1 MKRFVLASF
10 GAIAFALC
18 GTLPAEEMLFW
29 NQPFVTQ
36 FGGAASY
43 KAGLSVDTEIADD
56 FECAGVV
63 TRLYVEGSSCSSC
76 TLPNLLG
83 AHVRFYAWTPT
94 GPGAL
99 LSHEFLSSTSP
110 GFHVGQYGTL
120 DLKLSQPFVPTG
132 KAFVGVQLEFTSFGY
147 WSWNYDWS
155 NLTFSSPSVW
165 GLTAYQRSTSSA
177 QNWVPGVQWVSSSV
191 QAHMHFTLYG
201 ATGSPPDLGND
212 ACGAWAG
219 VSAPDPV
226 GSTHT
231 VMRNVDMLSEVD
243 AWAVGEAY
251 DVLPGQTTPVAM
263 HWDGTAWMLV
273 PTPIP
278 SPGVGSAN
286 CGLDA
291 VKMIAP
297 NDVWAGGWQYKQD
310 AAGYVGPHLF
320 VIHWD
325 GSQWTEVPTPMPATQ
340 GLQGGSGEFIH
351 GIDAAAPNDIWFVG
365 EWMEALQGIRP
376 ALAMHWDGSNF
387 TRFDTPLMHAKGDS
401 LEAVAVIAPNDV
413 WAVGG
418 CKTSASG
425 PNAYI
430 LHWDG
435 SSWTLQTTATPG
447 ILSRLRDV
455 KAIASNDVWACG
467 ETFVNNAYRTWFIHY
482 DGSNWTEF
490 MSPTGGAGLYAVAS
504 NDVYSVGGSVAHW
517 DGSQWS
523 TIVSTFGD
531 ALGVSMA
538 DVAGDGGCGI
548 MAVGREIIAGDIMS
562 YAVRVL
568 PNLWADQ
575 GGGVGGLTGTP
586 VLSGQGAPYAGQNVI
601 IALTQARASTPATL
615 LVGAS
620 AFPLPFYGGTLFPV
634 PQIVLAGLPTD
645 SAGNLLL
652 WTAWPAGVPSGLQL
666 YLQYWLPDPT
676 APYGI
681 QGSNALFVQTP

>member
-1 MKRFVLASF
+1 MKRPVLASF

-18 GTLPAEEMLFW
+18 GSLPAEELLFW

-36 FGGAASY
+36 FGGGASY
-43 KAGLSVDTEIADD
+43 KAGLAVDTEIADD

-63 TRLYVEGSSCSSC
+63 TRLYVDGSSCSSC
-76 TLPNLLG
+76 TVPNLLG

-94 GPGAL
+94 GPGTL
-99 LSHEFLSSTSP
+99 LSHEFLPATSE

-120 DLKLSQPFVPTG
+120 DLKLSQPFTPNG
-132 KAFVGVQLEFTSFGY
+132 KAFVGVQMAFTGGGY
-147 WSWNYDWS
+147 WAWNYDWS
-155 NLTFSSPSVW
+155 NQTLSSPSVW
-165 GLTAYQRSTSSA
+165 GSSAYQRGATTG
-177 QNWVPGVQWVSSSV
+177 QGWVSGVQWVSSHV
-191 QAHMHFTLYG
+191 QAHMHFTVYG
-201 ATGSPPDLGND
+201 ATGSPPDLGSD
-212 ACGAWAG
+212 LCGSWAG
-219 VSAPDPV
+219 VPAPDPA

-231 VMRNVDMLSEVD
+231 VMRNVDVLDETD

-263 HWDGTAWMLV
+263 HWDGTTWTLV

-278 SPGVGSAN
+278 SPGPASAN

-291 VKMIAP
+291 VKMIAS

-325 GSQWTEVPTPMPATQ
+325 GSQWTEVPTPMPATL
-340 GLQGGSGEFIH
+340 GTQGGSGEFIH
-351 GIDAAAPNDIWFVG
+351 GIDASGPNDVWFVG
-365 EWMEALQGIRP
+365 EWMEALQNKRP

-387 TRFDTPLMHAKGDS
+387 TMFDTPLMHAKGDS
-401 LEAVAVIAPNDV
+401 LEAVAVIAHDDV

-418 CKTSASG
+418 GKTSASG

-430 LHWDG
+430 VHWDG
-435 SSWTLQTTATPG
+435 SSWTLQMTVTPG

-455 KAIASNDVWACG
+455 KAIASNDIWACG
-467 ETFVNNAYRTWFIHY
+467 ETFVNNTYRTWFIHY
-482 DGSNWTEF
+482 DGSSWTEF

-517 DGSQWS
+517 DGTQWS
-523 TIVSTFGD
+523 TIVSAFGD

-538 DVAGDGGCGI
+538 DVAGDGACGI

-575 GGGVGGLTGTP
+575 GGGVGGSTGTP

-601 IALTQARASTPATL
+601 VGLTHARPSTPATL
-615 LVGAS
+615 LIGAS
-620 AFPLPFYGGTLFPV
+620 AFPLPFFGGTLFPV

-645 SAGNLLL
+645 SAGSLLL

-676 APYGI
+676 APFGV

>member
-1 MKRFVLASF
+1 MKRIVLATF

-18 GTLPAEEMLFW
+18 GALHAEELLFW

-36 FGGAASY
+36 FGGGTSY
-43 KAGLSVDTEIADD
+43 KSGLSIDTEIADD

-63 TRLYVEGSSCSSC
+63 TRLYVDGSSCSSC
-76 TLPNLLG
+76 TVPNMLG
-83 AHVRFYAWTPT
+83 VHVRFYAWTPT

-99 LSHEFLSSTSP
+99 LSHEFLASSSP

-120 DLKLSQPFVPTG
+120 DLKLSQPFVPNG
-132 KAFVGVQLEFTSFGY
+132 KVFVGVQMEFTGLAN

-155 NLTFSSPSVW
+155 NLTLSSPSVW
-165 GLTAYQRSTSSA
+165 GSSAYQRSASTG
-177 QNWVPGVQWVSSSV
+177 QNWVAGVQWVSSHV
-191 QAHMHFTLYG
+191 QAHMHFTVYG
-201 ATGSPPDLGND
+201 ATGSPPDLGSD
-212 ACGAWAG
+212 TCGSWAG
-219 VSAPDPV
+219 VPAPDPA

-231 VMRNVDMLSEVD
+231 VMRNVDLLSEVD

-263 HWDGTAWMLV
+263 HWDGTAWTLV

-278 SPGVGSAN
+278 SPGPASAN

-291 VKMIAP
+291 VKMIAS

-325 GSQWTEVPTPMPATQ
+325 GSQWTEVPTPMPATL
-340 GLQGGSGEFIH
+340 GTQGGSGEFIH
-351 GIDAAAPNDIWFVG
+351 GIDAAGPNDVWFVG
-365 EWMEALQGIRP
+365 EWMEALQNKRP

-387 TRFDTPLMHAKGDS
+387 TMFDTPLMHPKGDS
-401 LEAVAVIAPNDV
+401 LEAVAVIASNDV

-418 CKTSASG
+418 GKTSASG
-425 PNAYI
+425 ANAYI

-455 KAIASNDVWACG
+455 KAITSTDIWACG
-467 ETFVNNAYRTWFIHY
+467 ETFVNNTYRTWFIHY
-482 DGSNWTEF
+482 DGSSWTEF

-517 DGSQWS
+517 DGAQWS

-548 MAVGREIIAGDIMS
+548 MAVGREVIAGDIMS

-575 GGGVGGLTGTP
+575 GGGIGGSTGTP

-601 IALTQARASTPATL
+601 VALTQARPSAPATL
-615 LVGAS
+615 LIGAA
-620 AFPLPFYGGTLFPV
+620 AFPQPFYGGMLFPV
-634 PQIVLAGLPTD
+634 PQIVLPGLPTD

-652 WTAWPAGVPSGLQL
+652 WTAWPAGVPSGLGL

-676 APYGI
+676 APFGV